1 MEKAPGALEKLKAK
15 GGDLSKITMPELES
29 LAFRFFGG
37 AMLKSKNKG
46 PMVAEVRGLV
56 VKHRAA
62 NPLGLSDESLSNALC
77 DEEDS
82 PDVS

>member
-1 MEKAPGALEKLKAK
+1 
-15 GGDLSKITMPELES
+15 
-29 LAFRFFGG
+29 
-37 AMLKSKNKG
+37 
-46 PMVAEVRGLV
+46 MVAEVRGLV

-82 PDVS
+82 QMLAIFDLLIFGFSRESV